1 MKGPVLMREYC
12 SISTFP
18 MPQTTDSAKNRKPV
32 AAKGA
37 VSWDSKRP
45 CLSEGEV
52 ERRGGGN
59 TSLLPETKQ
68 KKSSKARHGMR

>member
-32 AAKGA
+32 AG
-37 VSWDSKRP
+37 
-45 CLSEGEV
+45 GE
-52 ERRGGGN
+52 EGGGEI
-59 TSLLPETKQ
+59 LLCCPRLN
-68 KKSSKARHGMR
+68 KKNPQRPGMA

>member
-37 VSWDSKRP
+37 SKRP
-45 CLSEGEV
+45 CLSEGEHSGYFYSK
-52 ERRGGGN
+52 ERNN
-59 TSLLPETKQ
+59 TADSFKFSGLDK
-68 KKSSKARHGMR
+68 R

>member
-37 VSWDSKRP
+37 SKRP

-52 ERRGGGN
+52 ERRGGGGN

>member
-32 AAKGA
+32 AGGE
-37 VSWDSKRP
+37 
-45 CLSEGEV
+45 EG
-52 ERRGGGN
+52 GGGN

>member
-18 MPQTTDSAKNRKPV
+18 MAQTTDSAKNRKPV

-37 VSWDSKRP
+37 SKRP

-52 ERRGGGN
+52 ERRGGGGN
-59 TSLLPETKQ
+59 TSLLPDTKQ
-68 KKSSKARHGMR
+68 KKSSKARHGMK